1 MISMFSVKAMFKLT
15 NLIVFLTLVTN
26 IELAF
31 IQNVENVDP
40 DFKWEDT
47 NWDFENGDDKYL
59 SDGDHILLKKDC
71 EGYVPEGHVRYK
83 FKRNIFLCISHIE
96 QNVFFK

>member
-1 MISMFSVKAMFKLT
+1 MIPIDTFFKVKAMFTLT
-15 NLIVFLTLVTN
+15 NLVVFLTLVTN
-26 IELAF
+26 IELA
-31 IQNVENVDP
+31 ILQNEEHAYPNL
-40 DFKWEDT
+40 KWEDT

-83 FKRNIFLCISHIE
+83 LKPHIC
-96 QNVFFK
+96 

>member
-1 MISMFSVKAMFKLT
+1 MFTLT
-15 NLIVFLTLVTN
+15 NLFVFLTLVTY

-31 IQNVENVDP
+31 VKKEENVGP

-83 FKRNIFLCISHIE
+83 LKLHISHLEHCAIE
-96 QNVFFK
+96 YSSKTKS

>member
-1 MISMFSVKAMFKLT
+1 MFTLT
-15 NLIVFLTLVTN
+15 NLFVFLTLVTY

-31 IQNVENVDP
+31 VKKEENAGP

-71 EGYVPEGHVRYK
+71 EGYVPEGHVRYTNRMK
-83 FKRNIFLCISHIE
+83 LFASHTTAL
-96 QNVFFK
+96 

>member
-1 MISMFSVKAMFKLT
+1 MFTLT
-15 NLIVFLTLVTN
+15 NLFVFLTLVTY

-31 IQNVENVDP
+31 VKK

-83 FKRNIFLCISHIE
+83 LKLHISHLEHCAIE
-96 QNVFFK
+96 YSSKTKS